1 MHRRGSSSCPRA
13 AEGTAEFELMSRKKP
28 PKADHRAD
36 TRGSRWVGIP
46 LKVIE
51 SPAYRDLSFWGR
63 AVLIELVAC
72 FNGYNN
78 GKIVC
83 TFDQLA
89 DRLGNTNRR
98 AMSKAFAELMDH
110 GLIDVTTEAD
120 WKGRKGR
127 EYRLTFV
134 NTTPGDKFKA
144 ATNDYK
150 DWVKPKPKAGKTSS
164 PKKAILGNHASLNEL
179 TAGDAS
185 SPIEGTDTQETAEV
199 RHSAV
204 GRSVALCHRL

>member
-1 MHRRGSSSCPRA
+1 MRRSGSNSSPRA
-13 AEGTAEFELMSRKKP
+13 AEGTAGFEPMPKRKS

-36 TRGSRWVGIP
+36 TRGGKWVGIP
-46 LKVIE
+46 LKLIE
-51 SPAYRDLSFWGR
+51 SPAYRDLSLWGR

-89 DRLGNTNRR
+89 ERLGNTNRR
-98 AMSKAFAELMDH
+98 AMSKAFAEMMEH
-110 GLIDVTTEAD
+110 GFIDVTSEAD

-134 NTTPGDKFKA
+134 NTTPGGKFEA

-150 DWVKPKPKAGKTSS
+150 DWVKPKQKVSKTSS
-164 PKKAILGNHASLNEL
+164 PKKAIFGYNASLNEL
-179 TAGDAS
+179 KAGDGA
-185 SPIEGTDTQETAEV
+185 SPIEATDAHEMAEV
-199 RHSAV
+199 
-204 GRSVALCHRL
+204 